1 MSTTT
6 TPTIE
11 QINLVVFQ
19 SAPYLCLK
27 AIFEMPGK
35 PGLPGLPDTARLF
48 YDKPGELPNLTLAEI
63 LHYVK
68 QVFDTE
74 VSPRGNFTV
83 EETDKG
89 CSWHPEYAT
98 PGMYHL
104 YDLIKHLVNQCG
116 LGDFHVMA
124 AREYQDAA
132 SVQHKMCWADGLG
145 AERQSE
151 IGIQNKATPLK
162 YVIHLAGNGTLKV
175 LNATTCEGERIFFN
189 VPHEEWV
196 ATIQNVLKWTSTT
209 PDELVLAYTGM
220 LRSTHPRRHA
230 YAASAIKALVKA
242 FPTLPIRE
250 LSEEKEREWENAS
263 AVGAAHALLPID
275 TKKNLRIVNVASGS
289 STTQLGV
296 YCRHKVGDTQYH
308 IYQGATYDM
317 GIHTTADSWVD
328 FVETHS
334 DSNEEQLFDETS
346 CHFRSNLLTWPF
358 TLPPPPAATPAA
370 PLAATPAAPLAAAP
384 AAALAAAPAAPP
396 AAPPAAAPA
405 APLAPMPALVRQ
417 MSS

>member
-1 MSTTT
+1 MSATTH
-6 TPTIE
+6 TPTLE
-11 QINLVVFQ
+11 KNDLVVFQ
-19 SAPYLCLK
+19 SAAYLYLK

-35 PGLPGLPDTARLF
+35 PGLPDTARLF
-48 YDKPGELPNLTLAEI
+48 YDKPGELPNLTLAEM

-68 QVFDTE
+68 QVFDAE
-74 VSPRGNFTV
+74 VAPRGNFTV
-83 EETDKG
+83 EETEDG
-89 CSWHPEYAT
+89 CSWHPDHAT
-98 PGMYHL
+98 PGMYYL

-116 LGDFHVMA
+116 LGDFPVMA
-124 AREYQDAA
+124 AREYKDPA
-132 SVQHKMCWADGLG
+132 SVDHKICWAAGLG

-151 IGIQNKATPLK
+151 IGLQNKATQLK
-162 YVIHLAGNGTLKV
+162 YVLDLGGNGTLKV
-175 LNATTCEGERIFFN
+175 LNATTSKEERIFYN

-230 YAASAIKALVKA
+230 YAASAIEALVKA

-263 AVGAAHALLPID
+263 AVEAAHALLPLD
-275 TKKNLRIVNVASGS
+275 TKKNQRIVNVASGS

-296 YCRHKVGDTQYH
+296 YCRHKIGDTPYH

-317 GIHTTADSWVD
+317 GIHTKADSWVD
-328 FVETHS
+328 FVKTHS

-358 TLPPPPAATPAA
+358 TLPPPPAAAAAEPAA
-370 PLAATPAAPLAAAP
+370 PL
-384 AAALAAAPAAPP
+384 AAALAAAPAAP
-396 AAPPAAAPA
+396 
-405 APLAPMPALVRQ
+405 LAR
-417 MSS
+417 